1 MSIDWTLPQ
10 LLAYAGHLLGS
21 ASKRSDTRKQTLA
34 VVERTARRMAQVVN
48 GVKSGTC
55 VGGKIIKVS
64 SDTNRS

>member
-34 VVERTARRMAQVVN
+34 VVERAARRMA
-48 GVKSGTC
+48 
-55 VGGKIIKVS
+55 
-64 SDTNRS
+64 